1 MSAPCQLLCF
11 AIVINTSL
19 LFAVDYYNT
28 KSVILVF
35 LNMILGVEDLS
46 AMACSKRDRL
56 KWYEN
61 KTATHTSWVGVRER
75 DGADGI

>member
-35 LNMILGVEDLS
+35 LNDICEEYVS
-46 AMACSKRDRL
+46 ANF
-56 KWYEN
+56 E
-61 KTATHTSWVGVRER
+61 
-75 DGADGI
+75 I

>member
-28 KSVILVF
+28 KSVISVF
-35 LNMILGVEDLS
+35 LNMIFGVEDRFEIHEAWSVGLS
-46 AMACSKRDRL
+46 R
-56 KWYEN
+56 Y
-61 KTATHTSWVGVRER
+61 GVRP
-75 DGADGI
+75 